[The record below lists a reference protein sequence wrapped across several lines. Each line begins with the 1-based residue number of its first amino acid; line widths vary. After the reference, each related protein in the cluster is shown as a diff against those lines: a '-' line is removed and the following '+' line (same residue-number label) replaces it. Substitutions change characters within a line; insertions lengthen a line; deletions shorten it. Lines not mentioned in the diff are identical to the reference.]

1 MANNS
6 VKGIVVNIGGDTVDL
21 QKSLKDVN
29 GSASS
34 IQKEL
39 NLINKSLKF
48 DPENTVLLAQ
58 KQEVLSEKI
67 TVTKEK
73 LESLKSVQSQVESQF
88 KSGELGADKHRAF
101 QREIEQ
107 TMNHLDYLQSEFN
120 ETETKANKVDLSQ
133 FQGELN
139 DLKESAGNLKD
150 TLSDTFADIGK
161 GVAVAGA
168 GVVGAVMNYDSV
180 DSAMN
185 ALQAKTG
192 LADDKMKA
200 LNNTLEAVYK
210 NNYGDDM
217 TDVANVMATV
227 VQFTNETDPTK
238 VQSMTEN
245 LFALR
250 DVFDYDY
257 VESLRT
263 ADMLTKQF
271 GITSDEAFNLIVRGT
286 QNGLNKNGD
295 FLDTL
300 NEYSVHYRQLGY
312 NADEF
317 INSLLNGTEAGTFS
331 VDKLG
336 DAMKEFGIRSKDTA
350 KSTTDAL
357 EMLGY
362 GAGKP
367 TKEIADTKDKI
378 AELEKNLK
386 YAKLEQQGFNE
397 KTSEL
402 TRLKNADK
410 IAEYS
415 KELENAKNTL
425 KGLSTESS
433 TSLGSIEDLQSRFA
447 QGGET
452 AREATDEVLTALF
465 AVDDEVQRNAI
476 GVGLFGTMWEDLG
489 IDGVKALMDVSNE
502 ASNTTST
509 MEEIKD
515 INYDDVKNDIGSI
528 GRKFQTDI
536 INPLIEDFYPD
547 IEDAIEW
554 TSEHLDDLLP
564 IIGGVAGATASI
576 WAGKKV
582 NEFTTALSQTITTF
596 RTLKTATDG
605 ATIAQNALNTAQ
617 KANVIGLAIGAIG
630 TLISAGMTLASVFGD
645 ATEETDELKEEQQ
658 KLHEELIENQE
669 AYEEMKAKRDE
680 EVSQNTSEFQYYRDL
695 KEELDQCVDA
705 NGKIKTG
712 YEERANVITTTLSEA
727 LGVDIEKT
735 GNVLT
740 NYKDIS
746 KELDNI
752 IQKKEAEGLLDVY
765 QDSYSDSIKTRN
777 EKYDKYLESEKNL
790 TNYAKAVEDAEE
802 KFKEADD
809 NWKKEYARKDEK
821 RNELFVTANT
831 RQLALD
837 ELNRVREA
845 YAQAKS
851 DRDGFLNDYH
861 TINNT
866 IDNYES
872 LQAAIVSEDIDRIKT
887 ATENLKNN
895 FVTAENATRESL
907 TKQHD
912 EYTTRYH
919 QLLQAVEDGT
929 ADVSDE
935 MLTQAKTLAE
945 KAKEELKEYDK
956 IHQETGLEA
965 PQKLIDNS
973 NSVINDK
980 GRWSEIIEG
989 LKQKAEEI
997 NANFTDSLAD
1007 PKGWSKLFN
1016 RVRDGVKF
1024 GMVGGAKLALDI
1036 NSPSKE
1042 GRSIGRNF
1050 IDSIGLGSDD
1060 EREKL
1065 KRKITNVS
1073 NILKTSFDD
1082 LQNKDFD
1089 FGVVARL
1096 NSKAYALTHQST
1108 PTTSANSNKSV
1119 APVININF
1127 TGDMKLSNPSDIKG
1141 LAEQLSR
1148 EMAREIQQ
1156 QSTLWG

>member
-139 DLKESAGNLKD
+139 DLKENAGNLKD

-180 DSAMN
+180 ESAMN
-185 ALQAKTG
+185 ALQVKTG

-415 KELENAKNTL
+415 KELDNAKNTL
-425 KGLSTESS
+425 KGLTTESS

-554 TSEHLDDLLP
+554 TSEHLDDLIP
-564 IIGGVAGATASI
+564 IIGGVAGAVASI
-576 WAGKKV
+576 WVGNKV
-582 NEFTTALSQTITTF
+582 NQFTSAISQTITTF

-658 KLHEELIENQE
+658 KLYDKISDNKQ
-669 AYEEMKAKRDE
+669 AMEEMKAERDK
-680 EVSQNTSEFQYYRDL
+680 EVSQNNSEFQYYRDL

-712 YEERANVITTTLSEA
+712 YEERADVITNTLEKA
-727 LGVDIEKT
+727 LGIDIEKT
-735 GNVLT
+735 GNVLK
-740 NYKDIS
+740 NYQDIS
-746 KELDNI
+746 AELDQI
-752 IQKKEAEGLLDVY
+752 LIKKEAEQLLDIYGGDVKEARGRLNEDLTDY
-765 QDSYSDSIKTRN
+765 QNASINLQGADDAVSVAKKEYQQAINDYKRIKDEFPLDILKQEQARMKEGSKKQALEQAKRDYKTALDKFNDAQQIYLDTKNTINNYERLSADLASGN
-777 EKYDKYLESEKNL
+777 TEKIKQTTLELEKNFQ
-790 TNYAKAVEDAEE
+790 TSEYATKEMLETQISNFETYYNDLKKQCEAGYAGVTQEMVDEAQTMVTRAEEELQKFIIASAQTGEDSVESLIQGTEE
-802 KFKEADD
+802 KFPGYKKVLEDD
-809 NWKKEYARKDEK
+809 
-821 RNELFVTANT
+821 FNT
-831 RQLALD
+831 L
-837 ELNRVREA
+837 
-845 YAQAKS
+845 S
-851 DRDGFLNDYH
+851 
-861 TINNT
+861 
-866 IDNYES
+866 
-872 LQAAIVSEDIDRIKT
+872 
-887 ATENLKNN
+887 
-895 FVTAENATRESL
+895 
-907 TKQHD
+907 
-912 EYTTRYH
+912 
-919 QLLQAVEDGT
+919 
-929 ADVSDE
+929 
-935 MLTQAKTLAE
+935 
-945 KAKEELKEYDK
+945 
-956 IHQETGLEA
+956 
-965 PQKLIDNS
+965 
-973 NSVINDK
+973 
-980 GRWSEIIEG
+980 
-989 LKQKAEEI
+989 
-997 NANFTDSLAD
+997 
-1007 PKGWSKLFN
+1007 
-1016 RVRDGVKF
+1016 
-1024 GMVGGAKLALDI
+1024 
-1036 NSPSKE
+1036 
-1042 GRSIGRNF
+1042 NF
-1050 IDSIGLGSDD
+1050 IN
-1060 EREKL
+1060 
-1065 KRKITNVS
+1065 TTMNVH
-1073 NILKTSFDD
+1073 
-1082 LQNKDFD
+1082 
-1089 FGVVARL
+1089 G
-1096 NSKAYALTHQST
+1096 Y
-1108 PTTSANSNKSV
+1108 
-1119 APVININF
+1119 
-1127 TGDMKLSNPSDIKG
+1127 TGM
-1141 LAEQLSR
+1141 
-1148 EMAREIQQ
+1148 
-1156 QSTLWG
+1156 